1 MEDDIRKDVGGGEV
15 LVDETA
21 MMKRFEVAACNEE
34 LRIGVAVEWFRFN
47 GMKGKEGFFVL
58 PMLAEFDNDCFAAS

>member
-15 LVDETA
+15 LVDEMA

-34 LRIGVAVEWFRFN
+34 LRIGVAVEWFRWN
-47 GMKGKEGFFVL
+47 GLDLME
-58 PMLAEFDNDCFAAS
+58 